1 MKNTK
6 KTFIASLCIV
16 TLLFGVVSISALSNP
31 PETFAK
37 GKSVNSQRVAA
48 QKPKPIMRG
57 TKAGTVEPAKGVS
70 VKKVGTREGGQPIY
84 EVKTADGDK
93 YVTGS
98 ANASKALNKVAA
110 SCKKWKNCD
119 NPSCHNVAE
128 KDDKNS
134 KYYKDLNPG
143 SNTPTRVTPITPT
156 TPPIRVINTGQP
168 TTILG
173 PGVTT
178 PLTLP
183 GTPAAIIPG
192 LPVGVTGPIDIE
204 ASIFPNIVNEGY
216 KCKISYEVDNA
227 VSCVSKTGNTP
238 PATLFDSNDGSFKT
252 GNVDVDPG
260 THTIE
265 CINDDNV
272 PAQKV
277 LTCVANVD
285 TRED

>member
-6 KTFIASLCIV
+6 KTFIVSLLASSF
-16 TLLFGVVSISALSNP
+16 LLGLVYVSIYFFNPSEVSARDI
-31 PETFAK
+31 
-37 GKSVNSQRVAA
+37 NSQRIAS
-48 QKPKPIMRG
+48 KPKAVTKFSNRG
-57 TKAGTVEPAKGVS
+57 GTSAT

-84 EVKTADGDK
+84 EVKIDGK
-93 YVTGS
+93 SYVTGS
-98 ANASKALNKVAA
+98 DSPQKAYGKVSS
-110 SCKKWKNCD
+110 SCARYKNCD

-128 KDDKNS
+128 KNDKNS
-134 KYYKDLNPG
+134 KYYKRLNP
-143 SNTPTRVTPITPT
+143 NNTPT
-156 TPPIRVINTGQP
+156 TPNRVVPTTPTIRVINTNNP
-168 TTILG
+168 AVNVVG
-173 PGVTT
+173 PGVT

-183 GTPAAIIPG
+183 GDPASIIPG
-192 LPVGVTGPIDIE
+192 LPARVTGTIDIK

-227 VSCVSKTGNTP
+227 VSCVRKTGSVSSS
-238 PATLFDSNDGSFKT
+238 LFDSNDGSVKK
-252 GNVDVDPG
+252 GNIDVDPG

-272 PAQKV
+272 PTQKV